1 MNAPGKYFGGW
12 RQTQC
17 LPAFGSAAAGSA
29 IAAVPVR
36 LARAG
41 QSAFTLIELVI
52 VMTLLVIV
60 VAIAAPSLAGFFRG
74 RALNSEARRLLSL
87 TRQGQSRAASGGV
100 PVVLWVDPDQRTYG
114 LEEDSSYTDK
124 DTRAVEYTLD
134 SNVRVEVGAAITA
147 NLLLGNVAAAAG
159 KRSALPQMRFQPDG
173 GIDESSLEK
182 VRLLDREGASLW
194 LALARSRLNYE
205 IRNSD
210 EQRAAARR

>member
-1 MNAPGKYFGGW
+1 MNASGNFCSGW
-12 RQTQC
+12 RGTLRTTGC
-17 LPAFGSAAAGSA
+17 GSSTAGEGIAPA
-29 IAAVPVR
+29 PVR
-36 LARAG
+36 LAHTGR
-41 QSAFTLIELVI
+41 SAFTLIELVI

-60 VAIAAPSLAGFFRG
+60 VAVAAPSLAGFFRG

-87 TRQGQSRAASGGV
+87 TRQGQSRAASSGV
-100 PVVLWVDPDQRTYG
+100 PVVLWLDPEQRTYG

-124 DTRAVEYTLD
+124 DTKALEYTLD